1 MSFILSC
8 TGQSDVAS
16 LNSASICRYS
26 WRALVVGLL
35 LSVTASG
42 VHAQPAE
49 QHDAASPAGRPE
61 LVVHLFGSV
70 DWEASQQPET
80 PNSFALG
87 QFALFAT
94 SAINDRVS
102 VLAEVVMEASGAN
115 TRVITDLERLQ
126 LTYRLNDHLNISA
139 GRYHTGIG
147 YYNAAFHHGSY
158 FEIPI
163 GRPRIF
169 AFEDEGGVLPVH
181 EVGVSVRGTVPK
193 TGSLLHYVAEV
204 GNGRRWTDLDE
215 GEGLDQNDAKSTNIG
230 LSLRPERWT
239 GVELGASFYRDEIP
253 TSPAPIISNQIAAA
267 YGVYRTPFTE
277 IMAEWL
283 QLSYRQSGG
292 PRDDSRGGYVQASRA
307 FGRVR
312 PYYRYDRLGIDPN
325 TPLIGSFGSS
335 EAHLLGVRLDPAEW
349 VGLKAQYE
357 RRRENH
363 ANPFSGVHVQ
373 LVFVF

>member
-1 MSFILSC
+1 MDRLKR
-8 TGQSDVAS
+8 
-16 LNSASICRYS
+16 LLPCR
-26 WRALVVGLL
+26 RLGPAMAAALVVSLTSSTLGAQTMDQHDNP
-35 LSVTASG
+35 SAPSRPEMV
-42 VHAQPAE
+42 VHA
-49 QHDAASPAGRPE
+49 
-61 LVVHLFGSV
+61 FGSV
-70 DWEASQQPET
+70 DWDASEKPDT

-87 QFALFAT
+87 QFALFVT

-102 VLAEVVMEASGAN
+102 VLAEIVMEASAAN
-115 TRVITDLERLQ
+115 TRVVTDLERLQ

-181 EVGVSVRGTVPK
+181 EVGVSARGTVPK
-193 TGSLLHYVAEV
+193 TGSILHYVAEV
-204 GNGRRWTDLDE
+204 GNGRRWTDLSGDE
-215 GEGLDQNDAKSTNIG
+215 ERDQNDAKSTNIG
-230 LSLRPERWT
+230 LSLRPERWR
-239 GVELGASFYRDEIP
+239 GVEVGGSFYRDEVP
-253 TSPAPIISNQIAAA
+253 ASPAPSVANRIIAA
-267 YGVYRTPFTE
+267 YGVYRTPSTE

-283 QLSYRQSGG
+283 QLSYRQAGNL
-292 PRDDSRGGYVQASRA
+292 RYENRGGYAQASRA
-307 FGRVR
+307 FGKLR
-312 PYYRYDRLGIDPN
+312 PYYRYDRLGIAPG
-325 TPLIGSFGSS
+325 TPFIGDFGSS
-335 EAHLLGVRLDPAEW
+335 EAHLLGLRLDPAEW

-363 ANPFSGVHVQ
+363 GDPFNAVHVQ